1 VYSVAE
7 LTVKSIQKADTSR
20 GKGLAAAAATIACS
34 VWESRQDRSPVD
46 HRGDRNRF
54 RRGD

>member
-46 HRGDRNRF
+46 YRGDRNRF